1 MNYLKNA
8 FKVQAKYRWFTL
20 INLLGL
26 SLGIVCSTIIFLYVD
41 FHRSTDTYHQDT
53 DLIYRL
59 VHDIHTPNGEIEY
72 ESGSALPMA
81 ETLNNEYSQIEKTS
95 FFMRF
100 YSAPTLTINHS
111 GKINRFKESNTAYA
125 DNKIFELFT
134 IHFINGDKSTAL
146 NKPQCVVLTE
156 KQALKYFGTVDILGK
171 SININNRTDLIV
183 TGVVAN
189 LPKNTD
195 LKFDVLVSLP
205 TLKVLNPKYQDQNF
219 TWVGSNNWIF
229 IKLREGST
237 PAEINKQLPS
247 FVQKY
252 LGANFKHW
260 DFHLQALSDMHFDL
274 HYGGVI
280 KRTILWILSGV
291 AIALLCIVCINY
303 VNLSIALAYKRSKE
317 IAIRKCL
324 GSTRGQLF
332 FQFMVE
338 TVIMVFL
345 SIGVALLGSYL
356 ALPVMNGW
364 LQVDLTLFQILT
376 YENIVNFIF
385 FGVVLILLAGYYP
398 AIIITGFDP
407 LKALAGKTYQIAGI
421 NHALRKA
428 LICIQYTVSLL
439 FLICTFVVINQVD
452 YLLKNELGFSKDG
465 IITINL
471 PKAGYSHLQTFRNE
485 LERTTGIET
494 ASLHY
499 QAPMSMV
506 TDGGF
511 IKYDHRSEWEDFIV
525 RDRWADDHFLD
536 AYSLKLVAGRNIVL
550 HDSLTEVIV
559 NETLLKKLSITNV
572 QDGLGKTILFDNS
585 GITGTIVGVV
595 RDFHNRSLQGQIEPI
610 AIYSFPGVFNQVGVK
625 LSSVS
630 SQESIADI
638 EQIWKNHFPNE
649 VFDFSFLEQSI
660 ANMYQLEQT
669 TEKIMRVFAIVSLVI
684 CSMGILGLSM
694 LSTVQRT
701 KEIGIRKVLG
711 ANVMDIILMLSKQY
725 LMFIAIAFIISIPLA
740 YQFMD
745 FWLSSFAYRISLHW
759 IAFIAPAILIILLTF
774 LLVGGQSLKTALT
787 NPTKSL
793 KQE

>member
-8 FKVQAKYRWFTL
+8 FKIQAKYKWFTL
-20 INLLGL
+20 VNLLGL
-26 SLGIVCSTIIFLYVD
+26 SSGIVCSTIIFLYVD
-41 FHRSTDTYHQDT
+41 FHLSTDTYHKDN

-59 VHDIHTPNGEIEY
+59 VHDIHTPSGEIEH
-72 ESGSALPMA
+72 ESGSALPMTEA
-81 ETLNNEYSQIEKTS
+81 LNNEYSQIEKTC
-95 FFMRF
+95 FFMKF

-111 GKINRFKESNTAYA
+111 GKVNRFKESNAAYA
-125 DNKIFELFT
+125 DNKFIDLFAF
-134 IHFINGDKSTAL
+134 HFISGDKSTAL
-146 NKPQCVVLTE
+146 NKSQCVVLTE
-156 KQALKYFGTVDILGK
+156 KQALKYFGTVDVLGK
-171 SININNRTDLIV
+171 SININNKADLIV

-195 LKFDVLVSLP
+195 LRFDLLVSLP

-219 TWVGSNNWIF
+219 TWVGSNNWTF

-237 PAEINKQLPS
+237 AAEINKQLPS

-252 LGANFKHW
+252 LGSNFKHW

-274 HYGGVI
+274 HYGGVV
-280 KRTILWILSGV
+280 KKNILWILSGV
-291 AIALLCIVCINY
+291 AIALICIVCINY
-303 VNLSIALAYKRSKE
+303 INLSISLSYKRAKE

-324 GSTRGQLF
+324 GSTRAQLF

-338 TVIMVFL
+338 TVVIVFL
-345 SIGVALLGSYL
+345 SMGVAILGIYL
-356 ALPVMNGW
+356 VLPVINIW
-364 LQVDLTLFQILT
+364 LRVDLTLLQLLT

-385 FGVVLILLAGYYP
+385 FGVILILLAGYYP

-428 LICIQYTVSLL
+428 LICIQYAVSLL
-439 FLICTFVVINQVD
+439 FLICTFIVVNQVD

-471 PKAGYSHLQTFRNE
+471 PKAGYSQLQTFRNE
-485 LERTTGIET
+485 LERTTGIEK

-499 QAPMSMV
+499 QAPMSAV

-525 RDRWADDHFLD
+525 RDRWADDQFLNT
-536 AYSLKLVAGRNIVL
+536 YSLELVAGRNIVL
-550 HDSLTEVIV
+550 HDSLTEVII
-559 NETLLKKLSITNV
+559 NETLLKKINITNP
-572 QDGLGKTILFDNS
+572 QDVLGKTILFDNS
-585 GITGTIVGVV
+585 AITGTIVGVV

-610 AIYSFPGVFNQVGVK
+610 AIYSFPGVFNQAGVK
-625 LSSVS
+625 LSSVAY
-630 SQESIADI
+630 QESIADI
-638 EQIWKNHFPNE
+638 EQIWKNNFPNE
-649 VFDFSFLEQSI
+649 VLDFSFLDQSI

-669 TEKIMRVFAIVSLVI
+669 TEKIMRVFAIVSLAI
-684 CSMGILGLSM
+684 CCMGILGLSVF
-694 LSTVQRT
+694 STVQRT

-711 ANVMDIILMLSKQY
+711 ATVMDIIFMLSKQY
-725 LMFIAIAFIISIPLA
+725 LMLIAIAFTISIPLA
-740 YQFMD
+740 YQIMEH
-745 FWLSSFAYRISLHW
+745 WLSNFAYHISLHW
-759 IAFIAPAILIILLTF
+759 MVFVAPAILIVLLTF

-787 NPTKSL
+787 NPSKSL